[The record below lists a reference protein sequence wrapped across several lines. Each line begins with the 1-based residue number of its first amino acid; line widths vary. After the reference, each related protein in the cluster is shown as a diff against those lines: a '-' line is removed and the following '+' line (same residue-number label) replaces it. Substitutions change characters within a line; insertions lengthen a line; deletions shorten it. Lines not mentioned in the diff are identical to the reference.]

1 MFTVQDPQLSSL
13 AAYPLLAALLERRS
27 RRFGRGFTLNG
38 GPLAYQSRQPPQPL
52 TVEEEAVLAFAAC
65 GVSGYAL
72 AELPYATGAVPEAG
86 GGNIMTHF
94 VARTVN
100 SGDAL
105 HTVALFVTNDT
116 GTWLLKRPQ
125 DFPRPAISELVQ
137 RARAHQFVELYEQ
150 SRLLIA
156 DRRTTIPRAV
166 PFTPPFNKWSANVP
180 GATYFLPV
188 GDLTP
193 IYLNILLFIFGE
205 DTAYFVLDE
214 RKGFRPAGL
223 ARFARSKGGHLHD
236 APRAGRVATVGSVET
251 LVCEAVAIEQGGIL
265 QNLGLMAQALG
276 LGGFT
281 HYAADPAIWLQALGF
296 RLRQVPSSRVG
307 GFGWLIR
314 GLLRALKKDT
324 PVPTAV
330 GLERNGHILL
340 KGFCPPYYRTME
352 GAVLAY
358 VDYKYAEG
366 RGTFR
371 DGGAATAWPDGARV
385 QAGIPRYSDQTIAA
399 TIAYCEYIHHQY
411 GRFPSTTAPFRTLL
425 AYQAHHL
432 DVDFYRQFY
441 RPEALSETQRRHD
454 EVWHAAPTG

>member
-1 MFTVQDPQLSSL
+1 MRTAHDPQLSSV
-13 AAYPLLAALLERRS
+13 AAYSLLEALLGRRS
-27 RRFGRGFTLNG
+27 RRFGKGFTLNG
-38 GPLAYQSRQPPQPL
+38 GPLAYQSTQPPHPL
-52 TVEEEAVLAFAAC
+52 AVEEEAALAFAAC
-65 GVSGYAL
+65 GVSGHAL
-72 AELPYATGAVPEAG
+72 AELPYATGPVPEAG

-105 HTVALFVTNDT
+105 HTVALFVTNDD
-116 GTWLLKRPQ
+116 GAWLLKRPQ
-125 DFPRPAISELVQ
+125 DFPRSAITDLVQ
-137 RARAHQFVELYEQ
+137 QAHEERFVELYEQ
-150 SRLLIA
+150 SRVRIA
-156 DRRTTIPRAV
+156 DRRATIPRAV
-166 PFTPPFNKWSANVP
+166 PYTPPFNKWSANVP

-223 ARFARSKGGHLHD
+223 ARFARSKGGHLD
-236 APRAGRVATVGSVET
+236 DDQRAGRVATIGAVET

-265 QNLGLMAQALG
+265 QNLGLMTQALG

-296 RLRQVPSSRVG
+296 RRRQVPSSHVG
-307 GFGWLIR
+307 GFGWLTR
-314 GLLRALKKDT
+314 RLLRALNKDL

-330 GLERNGHILL
+330 GLERNGQILL

-352 GAVLAY
+352 EAVLAY
-358 VDYKYAEG
+358 VDYKYAAG

-371 DGGAATAWPDGARV
+371 DGGQATAWQDGAGV

-399 TIAYCEYIHHQY
+399 TIAYCEYIHRQY
-411 GRFPSTTAPFRTLL
+411 GRFPSTSAPFRTLL

-432 DVDFYRQFY
+432 DLDFYRRFY

-454 EVWHAAPTG
+454 EVWHPAHP